1 MSCCPRGS
9 QLISFYSPIQM
20 SEGNCDILL
29 FGTMGHIGEDVQHCL
44 ERHRLKVA
52 RVEFPQNVF
61 RDESGYR
68 RSLAKSLEH
77 YSPAVVMPVGDSY
90 AMSRAKDLLPAGCC
104 ATVDSPEKTALLNG
118 KVSFSALCGK
128 LGIRQPRLYS
138 TVSETGLPSAAQA
151 GKMDKDE
158 IVQVVFKRDISFG
171 GHGVHRPLSI
181 EALNQLIAHQRPGE
195 PYLIEEYVSG
205 CDYSVDAVRM
215 GSFFSSGA
223 YKTLSSNGNGPSLQR
238 QSVDFPQLSEI
249 ARRIMEKVGYNGLCG
264 FDFRIDSNGTPYILE
279 CNPRFT
285 AGVRTQFEAGFDI
298 PRLLYTLFKSG
309 SGSVSTDD

>member
-158 IVQVVFKRDISFG
+158 IAQHWCQKVHGLGPADTDGKPNFKKAWNKIRNKINHDPVPFVAHNASFDSKCLAMAMRVYQMEDPG
-171 GHGVHRPLSI
+171 YKFYDTLASSRRWFGNRLPNH
-181 EALNQLIAHQRPGE
+181 QLHTVA
-195 PYLIEEYVSG
+195 
-205 CDYSVDAVRM
+205 A
-215 GSFFSSGA
+215 A
-223 YKTLSSNGNGPSLQR
+223 
-238 QSVDFPQLSEI
+238 
-249 ARRIMEKVGYNGLCG
+249 CG
-264 FDFRIDSNGTPYILE
+264 FDLRNHHNALAD
-279 CNPRFT
+279 
-285 AGVRTQFEAGFDI
+285 AEACAAIALKTI
-298 PRLLYTLFKSG
+298 PLSDLL
-309 SGSVSTDD
+309 